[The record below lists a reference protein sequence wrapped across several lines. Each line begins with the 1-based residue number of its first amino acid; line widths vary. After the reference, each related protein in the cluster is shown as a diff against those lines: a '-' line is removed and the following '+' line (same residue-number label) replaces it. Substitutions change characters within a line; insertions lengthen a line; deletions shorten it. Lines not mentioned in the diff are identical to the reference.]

1 MSPYLFAAFVVF
13 CFMVLMFSIA
23 LAKKDNGIADIG
35 WGLGFV
41 LVSWLLYGFFSQ
53 HRMHQKMVV
62 FFVTIWGLRL
72 AAYLIIRN
80 WGKPEDFRYANWRK
94 EWGKNVVWRSFLQV
108 FMLQGFFMYII
119 LLPVMVIL
127 TAESTYREWIWLY
140 PLAALIGAAGFAVEA
155 LADWQMYCFKND
167 PHPHKSRVMD
177 KGLWRYSRHPNY
189 FGEAVQWWA
198 MFLMAIPSGHWYVSI
213 IGPLVIT
220 WLLLKVSGVTMLEK
234 KYEGDDE
241 YTQYKKRTSPFV
253 PMPPKA
259 HQ

>member
-1 MSPYLFAAFVVF
+1 MSPYLFAAFVIV
-13 CFMVLMFSIA
+13 CFMIVFYAIA
-23 LAKKDNGIADIG
+23 LIKKDNGVADIG

-41 LVSWLLYGFFSQ
+41 LVAWLLYGFFSQ

-62 FFVTIWGLRL
+62 FFVTVWGLRL
-72 AAYLIIRN
+72 AIYLIIRN
-80 WGKPEDFRYANWRK
+80 WGKPEDFRYAKWRQ
-94 EWGKNVVWRSFLQV
+94 EWGDNVVWRSLLQV
-108 FMLQGFFMYII
+108 FMLQGFFMFVI

-127 TAESTYREWIWLY
+127 TATYTNRELTWLY
-140 PLAALIGAAGFAVEA
+140 PIGAFIGATGFVIEA

-167 PHPHKSRVMD
+167 PHPHKAKVMD

-198 MFLMAIPSGHWYVSI
+198 MFLLAIPSGYWYVSI

-241 YTQYKKRTSPFV
+241 YTRYKKRTSSFLLL
-253 PMPPKA
+253 PPKNI
-259 HQ
+259 